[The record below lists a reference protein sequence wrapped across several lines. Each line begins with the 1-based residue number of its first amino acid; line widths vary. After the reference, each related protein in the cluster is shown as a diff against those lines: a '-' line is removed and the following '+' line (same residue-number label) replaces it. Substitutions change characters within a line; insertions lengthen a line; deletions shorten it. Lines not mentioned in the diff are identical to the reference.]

1 MKRLAVSGAP
11 EGRRRTT
18 SRLHQLVMKAVLRGR
33 AGEISYKILY
43 KKLRNGSGYDMSRMP
58 VFRKM

>member
-1 MKRLAVSGAP
+1 
-11 EGRRRTT
+11 
-18 SRLHQLVMKAVLRGR
+18 MKAVLRGR

-58 VFRKM
+58 VFRKMCNFVPDAKFTREA